1 MTQITIE
8 RDMVVEVSP
17 FLLGESTPYEKNTV
31 KKEETEAG
39 VPSVSE
45 MMDQLGI
52 PSDKQKEFLEN
63 NIPIPSNRTYESM
76 TEAELESLVPS
87 VQEIMSE
94 MLKGKPPVMI
104 VTTED
109 DELPDTAQ
117 IMKELG
123 IKGGV

>member
-1 MTQITIE
+1 
-8 RDMVVEVSP
+8 
-17 FLLGESTPYEKNTV
+17 
-31 KKEETEAG
+31 
-39 VPSVSE
+39 
-45 MMDQLGI
+45 
-52 PSDKQKEFLEN
+52 
-63 NIPIPSNRTYESM
+63 
-76 TEAELESLVPS
+76 
-87 VQEIMSE
+87 MSE